1 MDKKTVNYIKAIA
14 EMRSIS
20 AAAESLGI
28 SQPALSAHLK
38 KTETELGAI
47 LFDRSRQPL
56 ELTEAGQAYLN
67 YLERTQS
74 LEKEL
79 AQTISDIEGLET
91 GSLTI
96 GGAVFFNIA
105 YIPRAVSAF
114 AKEYPGVGIE
124 IVDGNVPFLATEA
137 LKGRLDLFITPDAD
151 EPDRFVYEELLKERV
166 YLAVPADWDINASFA
181 GKGNTDKDDNAKC
194 ISKDEFK
201 RLCDCPFILLREEQ
215 NIGRMM
221 EQLFKKYNCRPEKTI
236 HVEQTMTS
244 LALTMAGVGVSLI
257 TENSIR
263 TSGLAKL
270 PELYLADETI
280 CTRSIY
286 VAYPRNKYLS
296 RAAAEFI
303 HKLKEVNASGP
314 SKAVEA
320 GTAGSAEAGT
330 PACAFCPSIVENLAR
345 NAVKTPDKLC
355 MADERKSITYKE
367 AWDGICGLAMELSNR
382 GIAKGSCVVIE
393 CNQSV
398 DYLITVLAVQL
409 LGAISVPLEKNAATG
424 RIVEIA
430 SETKAALHIGA
441 REIPELEN
449 ELDIPHMDIKTV
461 PDFALGQIIDN
472 VYRGSIEDLEL
483 IAFPEAE
490 DVAEIL
496 FSTGT
501 TGKSKGIVLTHAN
514 DVALAENVC
523 CGVKMKPDNVELV
536 PMPTS
541 HSHGL
546 RRTYANLANGSS
558 VVFADNIM
566 LLKNVFKLMDK
577 YHVTAMDLSPS
588 ILNIF
593 FKLSKDRLGD
603 YADVLDYI
611 QLGSAPLSEEDKAH
625 LSRIL
630 PQTRLY
636 NFYGSTEAG
645 CSCLMDFNDDPSGV
659 GDSSGNTQ
667 RAPGCIGRPAVNAE
681 FIVVDE
687 NRNPIESSRDN
698 LGFLASHGAINMK
711 EYFKA
716 PELTA
721 KATDGEYIYTKDLG
735 YIDEDGYVYMLG
747 RKDDVINFGG
757 VKISPEE
764 IESQVIKHDS
774 VRDCACIPMD
784 DAVTGQAPKL
794 FIALEADA
802 EYDAKAF
809 KSFLTDVL
817 DANKQPKVVEVI
829 DQIPRTFN
837 GKIKRNELMER

>member
-1 MDKKTVNYIKAIA
+1 MEKKTVNYIKAIA

-38 KTETELGAI
+38 KTEAEVGAV

-67 YLERTQS
+67 YLERTHS

-79 AQTISDIEGLET
+79 EQTIADIEGLET

-105 YIPRAVSAF
+105 YIPRAVGAF
-114 AKEYPGVGIE
+114 AKDYPGVNIE

-166 YLAVPADWDINASFA
+166 FLAVPADWDINASFA
-181 GKGNTDKDDNAKC
+181 GKVSTNKGFNGKSIT
-194 ISKDEFK
+194 KDEFK
-201 RLCDCPFILLREEQ
+201 RLCDCPFILLREDQ

-221 EQLFKKYNCRPEKTI
+221 EQLFEKYGCRPEKTI

-280 CTRSIY
+280 CTRSMY

-303 HKLKEVNASGP
+303 KALKEVNI
-314 SKAVEA
+314 
-320 GTAGSAEAGT
+320 
-330 PACAFCPSIVENLAR
+330 PARAFYPSIAENLAR
-345 NAVKTPDKLC
+345 NAVRNPDKLC
-355 MADERKSITYKE
+355 MADEHKSITYKE

-382 GIAKGSCVVIE
+382 GISKQSCVVIE

-398 DYLITVLAVQL
+398 DYLVTVLAVQL

-424 RIVEIA
+424 RIIEIA
-430 SETKAALHIGA
+430 SETEAALHIGA
-441 REIPELEN
+441 REIPELES
-449 ELDIPHMDIKTV
+449 ELGIPHMDIKTV

-490 DVAEIL
+490 DVAEIF

-523 CGVKMKPDNVELV
+523 FGVKMKPDNVELV

-611 QLGSAPLSEEDKAH
+611 QLGSAPLSEEDKSH

-630 PQTRLY
+630 PKTRLY

-645 CSCLMDFNDDPSGV
+645 CSCLMDFNGDPAGTSG
-659 GDSSGNTQ
+659 SSGSGASGNAQ
-667 RAPGCIGRPAVNAE
+667 RAPGCIGRPAVNAK

-698 LGFLASHGAINMK
+698 LGFLASRGAINMK

-764 IESQVIKHDS
+764 IESQVIKSDII
-774 VRDCACIPMD
+774 RDCACIPMD

-809 KSFLTDVL
+809 KSFLTKVL

-837 GKIKRNELMER
+837 GKIKRNELMAR

>member
-1 MDKKTVNYIKAIA
+1 MEKKTVNYIKAIA

-38 KTETELGAI
+38 KTEAEVGAV

-79 AQTISDIEGLET
+79 EQTIADIEGLET

-105 YIPRAVSAF
+105 YIPRAIGAF
-114 AKEYPGVGIE
+114 AKDYPGVNIE

-166 YLAVPADWDINASFA
+166 FLAVPADWDINASFA
-181 GKGNTDKDDNAKC
+181 GGNTDKGFNGKS
-194 ISKDEFK
+194 ITKDEFK
-201 RLCDCPFILLREEQ
+201 MLCDCPFILLREDQ

-221 EQLFKKYNCRPEKTI
+221 EQLFEKYGCRPEKTI

-270 PELYLADETI
+270 PELYLTDETI
-280 CTRSIY
+280 CTRSMY

-303 HKLKEVNASGP
+303 KALKEVN
-314 SKAVEA
+314 V
-320 GTAGSAEAGT
+320 
-330 PACAFCPSIVENLAR
+330 PARTFYPSIVENLAR
-345 NAVKTPDKLC
+345 NTVRNPDKLC
-355 MADERKSITYKE
+355 MADEHKSITYKE

-382 GIAKGSCVVIE
+382 GISKQSCVVIE

-398 DYLITVLAVQL
+398 DYLVTVLAVQL

-424 RIVEIA
+424 RIIEIA
-430 SETKAALHIGA
+430 SETEAALHIGA
-441 REIPELEN
+441 REIPELES
-449 ELDIPHMDIKTV
+449 ELGIPHMDIKTI

-630 PQTRLY
+630 PKTRLY

-645 CSCLMDFNDDPSGV
+645 CSCLMDFNGDPDGT
-659 GDSSGNTQ
+659 GDSSGSGVSGNAQ

-698 LGFLASHGAINMK
+698 LGFLASRGAINMK

-764 IESQVIKHDS
+764 IESQVIKSDII
-774 VRDCACIPMD
+774 RDCACIPMD

-809 KSFLTDVL
+809 KSFLTKVL

-837 GKIKRNELMER
+837 GKIKRNELMAR